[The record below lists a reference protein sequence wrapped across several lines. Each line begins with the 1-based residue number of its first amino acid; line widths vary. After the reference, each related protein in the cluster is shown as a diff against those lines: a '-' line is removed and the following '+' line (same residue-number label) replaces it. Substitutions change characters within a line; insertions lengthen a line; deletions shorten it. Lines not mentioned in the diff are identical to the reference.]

1 MLSFSP
7 WWRHVSATVGLVSPL
22 FLGLG
27 ALLISLTFLRMRLD
41 TNLWLFVDQGMQHTW
56 AGVRKLHLYILGLVF
71 RQGFSCVR
79 TNFTTCAV
87 QPVLYGAVTPRL
99 QTGNWIGLRRWDSR
113 HVLGPWWEWWFMQ
126 LDTCTHI
133 PHVLLFEDIPRRWWD
148 GGRTEGVLKLKLV
161 PVCERFRKTQT
172 FQPPLCPR
180 SFSVCA

>member
-1 MLSFSP
+1 MGVERRKIICVRMLSFSP

-22 FLGLG
+22 FLGLA

-87 QPVLYGAVTPRL
+87 QPVLYGAVTAPSPNREL
-99 QTGNWIGLRRWDSR
+99 KWPEEMRFPAWFGTLMRMMVHAAGHVHTHTTRTALWGHSQKVVRW
-113 HVLGPWWEWWFMQ
+113 GE
-126 LDTCTHI
+126 
-133 PHVLLFEDIPRRWWD
+133 D
-148 GGRTEGVLKLKLV
+148 GGG
-161 PVCERFRKTQT
+161 
-172 FQPPLCPR
+172 
-180 SFSVCA
+180 S